1 MKFCPLHLPSG
12 GDDFTVG
19 CHYPVRHT
27 GLPYAAGRPPL
38 PGRFSGDYGQRLA
51 AGASPETMASSVATP
66 LERSLGRIAGVSEMT
81 SSSSLGSTR
90 IILQFDFDRDINGAA
105 RDVQA
110 AINAAQSLLPSGMP
124 SRPTYRKAN
133 PSDAPIMILTL
144 TSDTYSQGE
153 LYDFASTQLAPT
165 ISQIDGVGDVDVGGS
180 SLPAVR
186 VGLNPQALFNQGVSL
201 DDVRTAVSNANV
213 RKPQGALEDGTH
225 RWQIRPMMS

>member
-1 MKFCPLHLPSG
+1 M
-12 GDDFTVG
+12 
-19 CHYPVRHT
+19 
-27 GLPYAAGRPPL
+27 
-38 PGRFSGDYGQRLA
+38 
-51 AGASPETMASSVATP
+51 
-66 LERSLGRIAGVSEMT
+66 
-81 SSSSLGSTR
+81 
-90 IILQFDFDRDINGAA
+90 ILQFDFDRDINGAA

-186 VGLNPQALFNQGVSL
+186 VGLTPQALFNQGVSL
-201 DDVRTAVSNANV
+201 DDVRTAISNANV
-213 RKPQGALEDGTH
+213 RKPQGALEDGLLSLLSAFEVVVWMTDGWPLYESRLKGKLH
-225 RWQIRPMMS
+225 VISKRYTQRIERHNLNLRQHLARLGRKSLSFSKSVELHDKVIGHYLNIKHYQ